1 MTKTRRVFI
10 TLATLMLFCA
20 GLLAGCGSSQ
30 PAAEKTAQSKNL
42 TIYTALNENEIGTYV
57 KAFEAKTGIKV
68 SFVRLSAGEIITR
81 LRAEKN
87 NPKSTIVFGGPS
99 DTFIVMAKDGLL
111 EPYASPAAAAA
122 PEQYKDKQGY
132 WSPIYIGILGFGT
145 NSKLA
150 EQKGI
155 KPPESWDDLLK
166 PEFKGLVSIAHPG
179 ASGTSYTVLASLVQ
193 MWGEDNAFAYLKK
206 LNLNIRNYEKSGAAP
221 AQKAGLGEALV
232 GICFSHDILIPINEG
247 YPLKLTFPRDGT
259 GYEIGGM
266 AMVKN
271 GPKDEV
277 ENGKKFID
285 FFAGKEGQET
295 YETAKTFRL
304 PVNTEA
310 KAPKGAVKLTDI
322 KTIRYDN
329 VWAGEN
335 RGRLVEKF
343 NKEIMARPQ

>member
-1 MTKTRRVFI
+1 MTSRSKWLV
-10 TLATLMLFCA
+10 TLATLLLFCA
-20 GLLAGCGSSQ
+20 GLLAGCGGSQ
-30 PAAEKTAQSKNL
+30 PAVEKATQSKSV

-68 SFVRLSAGEIITR
+68 NFVRLSAGEIITR

-87 NPKSTIVFGGPS
+87 NPKSSVIFGGPS

-111 EPYASPAAAAA
+111 EPYISPATKAS

-145 NSKLA
+145 NTKLA

-155 KPPESWDDLLK
+155 KPPESWSDLLK

-193 MWGEDNAFAYLKK
+193 MWGEEKAFEYLKK
-206 LNLNIRNYEKSGAAP
+206 LNQNILSYEKSGAAP

-247 YPLKLTFPRDGT
+247 YPLKLTFPGDGT
-259 GYEIGGM
+259 GYEIGSM
-266 AMVKN
+266 ALVKN

-343 NKEIMARPQ
+343 NKEVMAKPQ